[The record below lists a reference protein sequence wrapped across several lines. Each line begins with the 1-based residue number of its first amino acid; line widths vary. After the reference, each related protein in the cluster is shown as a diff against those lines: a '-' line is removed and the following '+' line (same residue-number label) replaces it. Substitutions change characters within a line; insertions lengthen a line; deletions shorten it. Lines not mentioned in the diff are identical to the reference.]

1 MQAQREAVA
10 VSSRGSIT
18 GYFVTPAEYEE
29 FQRFKRLRRSFATA
43 ELCVEIVQVIGSSRT
58 DERHSHRNA
67 VLEPK

>member
-1 MQAQREAVA
+1 MNLD
-10 VSSRGSIT
+10 SSSLRRTSS
-18 GYFVTPAEYEE
+18 ELL
-29 FQRFKRLRRSFATA
+29 RFKQRRRSFATA